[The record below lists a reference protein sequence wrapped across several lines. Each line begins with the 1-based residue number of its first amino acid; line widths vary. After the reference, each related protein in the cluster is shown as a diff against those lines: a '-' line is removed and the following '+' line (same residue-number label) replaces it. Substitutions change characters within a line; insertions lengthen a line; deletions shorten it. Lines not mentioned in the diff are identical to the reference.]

1 MENNHIH
8 ICSCSVPK
16 SYLTLC
22 DPVDYSLPGS
32 SVHGIFLARILEWV
46 VMPSSNSHALP
57 NPEFEPAS
65 PALALHTHVY
75 MCVHLCVCVSLYDI
89 YIIYIYTH
97 IYSTWGYK
105 KLDTIEVA
113 EQTYTYIYIYMHI
126 HIYIYITELL
136 CIQYYKSIILQLK
149 KLSYACLAMT
159 PPFTVLCLQ

>member
-22 DPVDYSLPGS
+22 DPMDYSLPGS

-46 VMPSSNSHALP
+46 VMPSSRGSSRPRVRTCISCISTAHTCIYVC
-57 NPEFEPAS
+57 AS
-65 PALALHTHVY
+65 V
-75 MCVHLCVCVSLYDI
+75 CVCVSLYDI

-113 EQTYTYIYIYMHI
+113 KQTYTYIYTYICT
-126 HIYIYITELL
+126 YIYI
-136 CIQYYKSIILQLK
+136 
-149 KLSYACLAMT
+149 
-159 PPFTVLCLQ
+159 

>member
-22 DPVDYSLPGS
+22 DPMDYSLPGS

-75 MCVHLCVCVSLYDI
+75 MCVHLCVCVCLCMI
-89 YIIYIYTH
+89 YISYIYTH
-97 IYSTWGYK
+97 IYTVHGVTKSWTQLKWLSK
-105 KLDTIEVA
+105 
-113 EQTYTYIYIYMHI
+113 HI
-126 HIYIYITELL
+126 HIYIHIYAHTYI
-136 CIQYYKSIILQLK
+136 YN
-149 KLSYACLAMT
+149 
-159 PPFTVLCLQ
+159 